1 MRMGG
6 LRFARGR
13 QHAAVLA
20 KGDHENRGGRSR
32 REHHET
38 AGHRAWRMGGAVV
51 STHHVQWL
59 GVALVTCRSQ
69 TAEGQ
74 RVALVGSGLGEQ
86 AMFRHARRLV
96 GSRVAS
102 TVRRAVRCG

>member
-1 MRMGG
+1 MRTEAAEVDENIMRLLDIVPGEWEG
-6 LRFARGR
+6 QWSAR
-13 QHAAVLA
+13 L
-20 KGDHENRGGRSR
+20 
-32 REHHET
+32 
-38 AGHRAWRMGGAVV
+38 
-51 STHHVQWL
+51 HVHWL

-102 TVRRAVRCG
+102 TVRRVVRCG